1 MTRRPTYSWCLQI
14 SVPDIDASIDLHD
27 IVMTD
32 CTRNASLTLMVVFEY
47 ITTKR
52 ELLSLNTIHKHDGY
66 GACFPEGLDCDQAS
80 AVDISRYQTV
90 IIRCWNPGWGWRLK
104 DPRQQSTKVGKHKNT
119 LSELSKT

>member
-27 IVMTD
+27 MTD

-80 AVDISRYQTV
+80 AVESDISRYQTV

-104 DPRQQSTKVGKHKNT
+104 DPRQQSTKVENIEYIV
-119 LSELSKT
+119 SELSKT